1 MQQDDARAE
10 LENIGDGFGDS
21 DASSEASSE
30 GGDNPFEEMDP
41 ETSRNPQPSYK
52 LMRELAPTI
61 RVPRAGVIVSRRA
74 DVEQVLHNPD
84 IFSSALEAAPL
95 GNIRPLIPLQIDP
108 PEHRKFRKILQ
119 PLFSPQRM
127 AELEKPI
134 AEIVRTRIDG
144 FADRDEIDF
153 AQEFSVPFPSQVFLT
168 LLGLPHEELPLFLK
182 MKDAIIRPQH
192 VIGVPTGH
200 RDAIAYQREMA
211 ASIYDYFNRILDLR
225 EQDPRDDLLSQFL
238 LTEVEG
244 DRLSREDILD
254 ICFLFL
260 IAGLDTVSAS
270 LDCFFRYLAEH
281 PDKRQVLVA
290 DDTVVPSVVEE
301 LLRWETPVVGVP
313 RIATSDVEVGGCPIS
328 KGEHVTALIGSAN
341 TDEAEYPDADDVR
354 WDRDA
359 NRHLAFGGGIH
370 RCLGSHLARV
380 ELRVAL
386 REWHARIPDYRIK
399 PGVDLNFTPGIRSVD
414 SFPMIL
420 GVSL

>member
-1 MQQDDARAE
+1 
-10 LENIGDGFGDS
+10 
-21 DASSEASSE
+21 
-30 GGDNPFEEMDP
+30 
-41 ETSRNPQPSYK
+41 
-52 LMRELAPTI
+52 
-61 RVPRAGVIVSRRA
+61 
-74 DVEQVLHNPD
+74 
-84 IFSSALEAAPL
+84 
-95 GNIRPLIPLQIDP
+95 
-108 PEHRKFRKILQ
+108 
-119 PLFSPQRM
+119 
-127 AELEKPI
+127 
-134 AEIVRTRIDG
+134 
-144 FADRDEIDF
+144 
-153 AQEFSVPFPSQVFLT
+153 
-168 LLGLPHEELPLFLK
+168 

-192 VIGVPTGH
+192 VIGVPNGH
-200 RDAIAYQREMA
+200 PDALAYQKEMA
-211 ASIYDYFNRILDLR
+211 ASIYDYFNRILDVR

-238 LTEVEG
+238 STEVEG

-281 PDKRQVLVA
+281 PEKRQMLVA
-290 DDTVVPSVVEE
+290 DDAVVPSVVEE

-313 RIATSDVEVGGCPIS
+313 RIATQDVVVGDCPIS

-414 SFPMIL
+414 SFPMML